1 VPVLVAGLEDDPKRP
16 WDSGE
21 FIPTDPRRVQSIDA
35 VETLA
40 NAWRESLDEESLGPV
55 EPFGIDFPGL
65 ASPPTRA
72 SDGAGDQYVLA
83 HMNQGRIGLIAAE
96 RPADAIT
103 AVGWMGAVNVHRDPA
118 LISAVLRSW
127 EDRWGAI
134 VAEIGFATL
143 TLTVG
148 NPPRD
153 EQTALA
159 LAAEHFS
166 LCPDN
171 IWQGSETLRA
181 YAPGLV
187 ESKTWNF
194 WWD

>member
-1 VPVLVAGLEDDPKRP
+1 
-16 WDSGE
+16 
-21 FIPTDPRRVQSIDA
+21 
-35 VETLA
+35 
-40 NAWRESLDEESLGPV
+40 
-55 EPFGIDFPGL
+55 
-65 ASPPTRA
+65 
-72 SDGAGDQYVLA
+72 
-83 HMNQGRIGLIAAE
+83 MNQGRIGLIAAE

-148 NPPRD
+148 NPPPD